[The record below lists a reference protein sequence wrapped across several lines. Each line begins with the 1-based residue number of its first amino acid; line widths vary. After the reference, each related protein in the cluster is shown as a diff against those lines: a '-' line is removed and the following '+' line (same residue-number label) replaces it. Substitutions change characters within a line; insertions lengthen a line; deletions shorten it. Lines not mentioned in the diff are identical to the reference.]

1 MIEKFLK
8 SLFVALA
15 LLCAPAGALQAAPY
29 GAEASWTPTG
39 DADVEVAILCDVNAA
54 PTTARGAAS
63 DVAGK
68 LAFGFEA
75 SGGEQLRCV
84 SQGKRISTGQL
95 GALSAEVSAPVPFPR
110 PGQYPIEIKI
120 TGP

>member
-1 MIEKFLK
+1 MIKKFLQ
-8 SLFVALA
+8 SLLVALA
-15 LLCAPAGALQAAPY
+15 LSFAATGALYAAPY
-29 GAEASWTPTG
+29 NAEVSWTPTG

-54 PTTARGAAS
+54 PTTARGAAA
-63 DVAGK
+63 DAAGK

-75 SGGEQLRCV
+75 GGGEQLRCV